1 MKVFNLPNAW
11 YGMRCTMIYSVLLP
25 VTFSDLTAATW
36 GGSTAQSET
45 NSTVSYDPNDTQES
59 LELTHTL
66 GELNH

>member
-1 MKVFNLPNAW
+1 MVW
-11 YGMRCTMIYSVLLP
+11 YMYVMHNDLFCFLTCL
-25 VTFSDLTAATW
+25 FSDLTAATW

-66 GELNH
+66 GELAPPLSV

>member
-1 MKVFNLPNAW
+1 MVW
-11 YGMRCTMIYSVLLP
+11 YAMHNDLFCSPTCH
-25 VTFSDLTAATW
+25 FSDLTAATW

-66 GELNH
+66 GELNRFCDPYQ